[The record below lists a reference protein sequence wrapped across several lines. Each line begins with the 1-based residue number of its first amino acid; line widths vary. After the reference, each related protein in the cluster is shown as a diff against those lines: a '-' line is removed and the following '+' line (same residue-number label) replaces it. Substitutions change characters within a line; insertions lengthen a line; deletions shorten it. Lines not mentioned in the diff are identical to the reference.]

1 MEVVLGRLSIWRG
14 NYVDMLHHH
23 GEIVSTAVDNPTKW
37 KIALG
42 SRQYRNGQLYF
53 NNLES
58 LILLHI
64 SFFYKEPRRFKVFS
78 QILTCKTARKE
89 RKLLHIK
96 VKHWKLTAIVRF
108 EGVYCLSWFAC
119 FLKILYWTVIAFQK
133 QIAAHLFKK
142 QIHPRISEGFHWSV
156 LENNTGK

>member
-96 VKHWKLTAIVRF
+96 VKHWKLTAI
-108 EGVYCLSWFAC
+108 
-119 FLKILYWTVIAFQK
+119 
-133 QIAAHLFKK
+133 IAAHLFKK

-156 LENNTGK
+156 LENNTGNFKSTWTTAPIPLSRKKVILNYL